1 MLALVGFSPLGR
13 GMYSTS
19 SMRVRDVGGFAWSES
34 TSYPV
39 AVNQPGGL
47 ACPSAMTCMAVGT
60 NTNGNLVVLG
70 TTDGGST
77 WTNRAVPGG
86 TLALRGISCASAT
99 TCEAVGEGQDGKA
112 VLAGTADG
120 GTTWTSQ
127 TVPAGPTLLDGISC
141 ALATTC
147 EAVGS
152 NSSLT
157 TAFVLGTTDGG
168 TTWTSQTVP
177 AGVPSLGSV
186 SCASAT
192 TCEAIA
198 GGSGAI
204 GHVFGTTDG
213 GSTWTSQPVPPGVI
227 DMGAISCAS
236 VTTCEAMGLND
247 SFLAAAIGTTDGG
260 TTWQRQ
266 SLPFGVGT
274 FSSIS
279 CASASTCLAVG
290 SSIVTSTGGGATW
303 SLQSVPAAVALFSSV
318 SCASTSDCEAV
329 GSTSTDTMVVDGTT
343 DGGTTWTSQPVPPG
357 VMGGEAI
364 SCASASTC
372 VALGSDDSSEPVIIS
387 TRNGGATWV
396 KQVLPGGVRTLSGVS
411 CASTTTCVAVG
422 SNLWGAGSIIRTAN
436 GGTTWEHDYVPSGV
450 VSLSGISCAS
460 TTTCEA
466 VGFNGN
472 GAGIPVGTTDG
483 GLAWKIQI
491 LPTFVALL
499 PAISCASATTCEA
512 VATAYTSTGSA
523 VGHIFGTTDG
533 GNTWTDQTIPP
544 GVLTLDGIS
553 CPSTAS
559 CFAAGSGT
567 GSTGG
572 LVLTYGPTTPPQ
584 GGSYS
589 ALSPVRICDTRTGN
603 PSELSGVAAQCLG
616 KTIKAGTTLN
626 VAAAGSFAVP
636 QDVLAVA
643 INVTAIKPATN
654 GYLTVYPT
662 GEGRPTSSNLNV
674 RAGAVVANL
683 VQVAVGSGGEIS
695 IFSSTTTDV
704 AIDLQGYFST
714 SPTGGAGAGLYDALS
729 SPIRVCDTRA
739 GNPSVLTGAAGQCND
754 APVVAGGHVTVAI
767 AGSFGIPRDASAIVA
782 NVTAISAAAQGFLA
796 VYPDGAAP
804 PTVSDVN
811 FGPGETVPNLVT
823 ATLGADGKIDVL
835 SSRPS
840 NVVVDVFGYYTAAGG
855 TGAKFFTAAAPTR
868 ICDTRAGN
876 PSGLFGAATQCNG
889 TSDAGEALGPAG
901 TLTVD
906 VGGQFSVPAGATAV
920 VVSVTGIE
928 PTRDTFLTIFPGTAR
943 PTTSD
948 LNPRVGAIEPNLVVA
963 ALSTRGSLS
972 VYNASGSVN
981 IAVDIEGW
989 YQT

>member
-1 MLALVGFSPLGR
+1 M
-13 GMYSTS
+13 
-19 SMRVRDVGGFAWSES
+19 
-34 TSYPV
+34 
-39 AVNQPGGL
+39 
-47 ACPSAMTCMAVGT
+47 
-60 NTNGNLVVLG
+60 
-70 TTDGGST
+70 
-77 WTNRAVPGG
+77 
-86 TLALRGISCASAT
+86 
-99 TCEAVGEGQDGKA
+99 
-112 VLAGTADG
+112 
-120 GTTWTSQ
+120 
-127 TVPAGPTLLDGISC
+127 
-141 ALATTC
+141 
-147 EAVGS
+147 
-152 NSSLT
+152 
-157 TAFVLGTTDGG
+157 
-168 TTWTSQTVP
+168 
-177 AGVPSLGSV
+177 
-186 SCASAT
+186 
-192 TCEAIA
+192 
-198 GGSGAI
+198 
-204 GHVFGTTDG
+204 
-213 GSTWTSQPVPPGVI
+213 
-227 DMGAISCAS
+227 
-236 VTTCEAMGLND
+236 
-247 SFLAAAIGTTDGG
+247 
-260 TTWQRQ
+260 
-266 SLPFGVGT
+266 
-274 FSSIS
+274 
-279 CASASTCLAVG
+279 
-290 SSIVTSTGGGATW
+290 
-303 SLQSVPAAVALFSSV
+303 
-318 SCASTSDCEAV
+318 
-329 GSTSTDTMVVDGTT
+329 
-343 DGGTTWTSQPVPPG
+343 
-357 VMGGEAI
+357 
-364 SCASASTC
+364 
-372 VALGSDDSSEPVIIS
+372 
-387 TRNGGATWV
+387 
-396 KQVLPGGVRTLSGVS
+396 KQVLAAGVATLSGVS

-422 SNLWGAGSIIRTAN
+422 SNLWGAGSIIRTAD
-436 GGTTWEHDYVPSGV
+436 GGATWRHDYVPSGV
-450 VSLSGISCAS
+450 VSLSGVSCASTTTCVAVGLNGNGAGIPIGTTNAGIGWSIQVLPVFVALLPAISCAS

-466 VGFNGN
+466 VG
-472 GAGIPVGTTDG
+472 
-483 GLAWKIQI
+483 
-491 LPTFVALL
+491 
-499 PAISCASATTCEA
+499 
-512 VATAYTSTGSA
+512 TAYTSTGGA
-523 VGHIFGTTDG
+523 AGHIFGTTDG
-533 GNTWTDQTIPP
+533 GTTWTDQTIPP

-603 PSELSGVAAQCLG
+603 PSELSGAAGQCLG

-674 RAGAVVANL
+674 RAGAVIANL